1 MAIGKVMA
9 RGQVTLPREVR
20 EKAHIRPGDV
30 LSIEAVRPGELRVIV
45 LPNLGPRELRERF
58 PIEGPIDLEADRATW
73 QEEAAREVIQD
84 RDG

>member
-1 MAIGKVMA
+1 
-9 RGQVTLPREVR
+9 VTLPREVR
-20 EKAHIRPGDV
+20 EKAHIRPSDV

-58 PIEGPIDLEADRATW
+58 PIEGPIDLAADRATW
-73 QEEAAREVIQD
+73 QEEAPREVIQD